1 MQAVVYTAPLE
12 LELHDIPEPKPAAG
26 EVLVDVRAVGS
37 CGSELEGFRSR
48 SPFRVPPL
56 VMGHEIAG
64 VRADTGAPVAI
75 NPLIS
80 CHDCDLCL
88 RGQANL
94 CRSRALLGVHRPGGF
109 ATRVAVPERAL
120 HPLAEGM
127 SFERAAL
134 AEPLANAVHA
144 IRHAQQLDSQPQT
157 VGVLGAG
164 MLGLALGIVARRV
177 GAADVAICDLSEERL
192 ATATRVGLRAVPE
205 LQGEF
210 DLVIDAVGSAATRQ
224 AGMTVL
230 RPGGTAVWLG
240 LHGPDAGIDALALTR
255 SEQRV
260 LGTFA
265 YIDRDFRAGLALAGE
280 IEIDGWIARR
290 PLAEGVAAFLGL
302 LDGPAA
308 ATKTMLIPE
317 HVGDC

>member
-26 EVLVDVRAVGS
+26 EVLVDVRAVGI

-64 VRADTGAPVAI
+64 VGAPPRAPVAI
-75 NPLIS
+75 NPRIYS
-80 CHDCDLCL
+80 HHSALCL

-109 ATRVAVPERAL
+109 ATRVAVPEGAL
-120 HPLAEGM
+120 HPLPEGM

-144 IRHAQQLDSQPQT
+144 IRLAQQLDPQPQT
-157 VGVLGAG
+157 VGVIGAG

-177 GAADVAICDLSEERL
+177 GAEVQICDLSEERL
-192 ATATRVGLRAVPE
+192 ATAARAGLRTAAR
-205 LQGEF
+205 LDGEF
-210 DLVIDAVGSAATRQ
+210 DLVVDAVGSAATRQ
-224 AGMTVL
+224 AGMSVL

-280 IEIDGWIARR
+280 IEIDGWIAQR
-290 PLAEGVAAFLGL
+290 PLAEGVDGFLGL

-308 ATKTMLIPE
+308 ATKTLLIPE

>member
-1 MQAVVYTAPLE
+1 MQAVVYTAPLT
-12 LELHDIPEPKPAAG
+12 LECRDIAEPEPAPG
-26 EVLVDVRAVGS
+26 EVLVDVRAVGI
-37 CGSELEGFRSR
+37 CGSELEGFRSQ

-64 VRADTGAPVAI
+64 VRTDTGAPVAV

-80 CHDCDLCL
+80 CHRCDLCL

-109 ATRVAVPERAL
+109 AARVAVPEHAL
-120 HPLAEGM
+120 HPLPDGM

-144 IRHAQQLDSQPQT
+144 IRLAQQLDPQPRT
-157 VGVLGAG
+157 VGVIGAG
-164 MLGLALGIVARRV
+164 MLGLALGIVARRI
-177 GAADVAICDLSEERL
+177 GADVSICDLSEERL
-192 ATATRVGLRAVPE
+192 ATAERAGLHAVGALD
-205 LQGEF
+205 GEF
-210 DLVIDAVGSAATRQ
+210 DLVVDAVGSAATRQ

-240 LHGPDAGIDALALTR
+240 LHGPEAGIDALALTR
-255 SEQRV
+255 FEQRV

-265 YIDRDFRAGLALAGE
+265 YVDRDFRAGLALAA
-280 IEIDGWIARR
+280 EIDVDGWVALR
-290 PLAEGVAAFLGL
+290 PLAEGVETFLGL
-302 LDGPAA
+302 LDGPSA
-308 ATKTMLIPE
+308 ATKTVLIPT
-317 HVGDC
+317 GDC